1 MWSVAKVQLA
11 LVHMQTRTKKSKG
24 FSGEVKEAKRH
35 SQVLSVWST
44 HLLSDMDCGAPTGV
58 DVETHTST
66 MLFTCDITVAV
77 EPDGGPNPSMCSAM
91 LSSP

>member
-1 MWSVAKVQLA
+1 M
-11 LVHMQTRTKKSKG
+11 
-24 FSGEVKEAKRH
+24 KR
-35 SQVLSVWST
+35 QCLVLSVWST

-77 EPDGGPNPSMCSAM
+77 EPDGGRNPSMCTSMCSAM